1 MSVIHFLVLLPL
13 LGGALCAALPAQA
26 ARLNIAVSA
35 GTLGLALLLLAEPG
49 GSAWLRA
56 DALNTPLVLIAAI
69 VGLGTAVFSA
79 QDIAHEGFDAARTR
93 SYHAAFQGF
102 MAAHFLAL
110 LADNLGIMWVA
121 IEAGTL
127 CCVLMVALHRT
138 PSAIEAA
145 WKFFI
150 LCGVGIALALFGLI
164 VLALA
169 VQPLLGEGEGQLSFV
184 ILREL
189 APRADAGL
197 LNLAFVFILVGFGT
211 KAGLVPL
218 HSWLPDAHAEGPTP
232 IAAVLSGL
240 LLNAAMLAILRG
252 KTIVAANPD
261 AIAPGG
267 FLLVMGFATLLLA
280 GFSLWR
286 RRDAKRL
293 FGWSSIEH
301 MGIVAIAFGIGG
313 PAGHMAGLLHLWG
326 HSLVK
331 SAAFFAVGR
340 AARIKGAQHMSSIG
354 GLVTS
359 HPALGWGLALAMA
372 GLAGLPPFS
381 LFASELLLATATGR
395 QSPWLLPLLILGL
408 LVAGTALLH
417 AMQRLCFGL
426 PTAQSTPMAAP
437 MAAGLATLVPLW
449 AHLALAAVLAMALPP
464 SLSAM
469 LLEAARL
476 LS

>member
-1 MSVIHFLVLLPL
+1 MSVALLLILVPL
-13 LGGALCAALPAQA
+13 LGAGLCAALPAQA
-26 ARLNIAVSA
+26 ARLNILASGA
-35 GTLGLALLLLAEPG
+35 ALLLAIMLLGEPTG
-49 GSAWLRA
+49 TGWLRA

-69 VGLGTAVFSA
+69 VGFSTAIFSA
-79 QDIAHEGFDAARTR
+79 QDMAHEKFDAR

-102 MAAHFLAL
+102 MAAHFVAL
-110 LADNLGIMWVA
+110 LADNLGVMWVA

-127 CCVLMVALHRT
+127 ACVLMVASHRT
-138 PSAIEAA
+138 PAAIEAA

-169 VQPLLGEGEGQLSFV
+169 AQPLMPHGEGELSFTV
-184 ILREL
+184 LR
-189 APRADAGL
+189 AIAARADPDL
-197 LNLAFVFILVGFGT
+197 LNLAFVFLLVGFGT

-240 LLNAAMLAILRG
+240 LLNAAMLAILRSKSIVG
-252 KTIVAANPD
+252 AHPETIP
-261 AIAPGG
+261 PGT
-267 FLLVMGFATLLLA
+267 FLLVIGFATLLLA

-301 MGIVAIAFGIGG
+301 MGLVAIAFGLGG
-313 PAGHMAGLLHLWG
+313 VAGNMAGLLHLWG
-326 HSLVK
+326 HSLIK

-340 AARIKGAQHMSSIG
+340 AARIKGAQHMAAIG
-354 GLVTS
+354 GLATS
-359 HPALGWGLALAMA
+359 HPALGWGLVLAMVA
-372 GLAGLPPFS
+372 LAGLPPFS
-381 LFASELLLATATGR
+381 LFASEVLLASAMGR
-395 QSPWLLPLLILGL
+395 ESPWLLPLLIFGL

-426 PTAQSTPMAAP
+426 PTPEPAP
-437 MAAGLATLVPLW
+437 MRAGLATLLPLW
-449 AHLALAAVLAMALPP
+449 AHLALAMILALALPAA
-464 SLSAM
+464 LARM
-469 LLEAARL
+469 LLDAARL
-476 LS
+476 LA

>member
-1 MSVIHFLVLLPL
+1 MTLWLILVPALAA
-13 LGGALCAALPAQA
+13 ALCAALPAQA
-26 ARLNIAVSA
+26 ARLNILASGV
-35 GTLGLALLLLAEPG
+35 TLLLALLLLGEPAG
-49 GSAWLRA
+49 TGWLRA

-69 VGLGTAVFSA
+69 VGFGTAIFSA
-79 QDIAHEGFDAARTR
+79 QDIAGEGFDTGQNRA
-93 SYHAAFQGF
+93 YHAAFQGF

-110 LADNLGIMWVA
+110 LADNLGVMWVA

-127 CCVLMVALHRT
+127 ACVLMVALHRT
-138 PSAIEAA
+138 PAAIEAA

-169 VQPLLGEGEGQLSFV
+169 AQPVAGHAEGQLSYTA
-184 ILREL
+184 LRAL

-197 LNLAFVFILVGFGT
+197 LNLAFIFLLVGFGT
-211 KAGLVPL
+211 KAGLAPM

-240 LLNAAMLAILRG
+240 LLNAAMLGILRG
-252 KTIVAANPD
+252 KSIVAANPE
-261 AIAPGG
+261 AIPPGP
-267 FLLVMGFATLLLA
+267 FLVVMGLITLLLA
-280 GFSLWR
+280 AFSLWR

-301 MGIVAIAFGIGG
+301 MGIAAIAFGVGG
-313 PAGHMAGLLHLWG
+313 VAGHMAGLLHLWG

-340 AARIKGAQHMSSIG
+340 AVRIKGAQHMAAIG
-354 GLVTS
+354 GLATS

-372 GLAGLPPFS
+372 ALAGLPPFS
-381 LFASELLLATATGR
+381 LFASELLLATAMGR
-395 QSPWLLPLLILGL
+395 EAPWLLPLFIFGL

-426 PTAQSTPMAAP
+426 PTPQPAP
-437 MAAGLATLVPLW
+437 MAAGLSTLLPLW
-449 AHLALAAVLAMALPP
+449 GHLVLAMVLGVALPGP
-464 SLSAM
+464 LSAM
-469 LLEAARL
+469 LLEAARA

>member
-1 MSVIHFLVLLPL
+1 MTLWLILTPL
-13 LGGALCAALPAQA
+13 LGAALCAALPPHA
-26 ARLNIAVSA
+26 ARLNIATSA
-35 GTLGLALLLLAEPG
+35 VTLLLALLLLGAAPG
-49 GSAWLRA
+49 EGWLRA

-69 VGLGTAVFSA
+69 VGFSTAIFSA
-79 QDIAHEGFDAARTR
+79 QDIAHEGFDASR
-93 SYHAAFQGF
+93 SRAYHAAFQGF

-127 CCVLMVALHRT
+127 ACVLMVALHRT
-138 PSAIEAA
+138 PAAIEAA

-169 VQPLLGEGEGQLSFV
+169 AQPVAGHAEGQLSFTV
-184 ILREL
+184 LRSL
-189 APRADAGL
+189 AARADPDL
-197 LNLAFVFILVGFGT
+197 LNLAFVFLLVGFGT
-211 KAGLVPL
+211 KAGLVPM

-252 KTIVAANPD
+252 KSIVAAHPD
-261 AIAPGG
+261 TIPPGV
-267 FLLVMGFATLLLA
+267 FLIVLGFATLLLA

-301 MGIVAIAFGIGG
+301 MGIVAIAFGVGG
-313 PAGHMAGLLHLWG
+313 VAGHMAGLLHLWG
-326 HSLVK
+326 HSLIK

-340 AARIKGAQHMSSIG
+340 AARIKGAQHMAAIG
-354 GLVTS
+354 GLATS

-372 GLAGLPPFS
+372 ALAGLPPFS
-381 LFASELLLATATGR
+381 LFASEVLLATALAG
-395 QSPWLLPLLILGL
+395 QAPWLVPLFLLGL

-426 PTAQSTPMAAP
+426 PTPQPAP
-437 MAAGLATLVPLW
+437 MGAGLATLAPLW
-449 AHLALAAVLAMALPP
+449 AHLLLALILCLALPAT
-464 SLSAM
+464 LSRM
-469 LLEAARL
+469 LVDAARL